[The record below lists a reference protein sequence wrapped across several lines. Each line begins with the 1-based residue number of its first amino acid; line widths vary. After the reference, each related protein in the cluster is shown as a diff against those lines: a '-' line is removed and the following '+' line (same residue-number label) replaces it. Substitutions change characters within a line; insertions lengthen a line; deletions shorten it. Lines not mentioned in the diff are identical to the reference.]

1 MGSTRLSVI
10 RVTGPETDTAMP
22 EERPAIGNARHRT
35 STSSS
40 STESGR
46 SNPLEFRVEPNATS
60 DGVLGTAGQA
70 SPVK

>member
-1 MGSTRLSVI
+1 M
-10 RVTGPETDTAMP
+10 
-22 EERPAIGNARHRT
+22 
-35 STSSS
+35 
-40 STESGR
+40 ESGR